1 MSFLYPH
8 FLWALLLP
16 LALGGAALLRHRRAG
31 SAWRLLVS
39 PAHEGELVRQRA
51 PWHRLLGCLFGLL
64 ALVSA
69 IIATARPIN
78 GYGEAGV
85 TAGSR
90 NLLLAL
96 DVSRSMETQDVSP
109 SRLEEARAAAFELI
123 EALPEDKIGL
133 IIFSGEADLV
143 VPLTYDHTALRDALE
158 QVDRTWAPGGG
169 TDFNKVLRKAL
180 QDFERSAPEGTNAL
194 VLLSDGEDTTDSGT
208 SLANEAKEKQLLVI
222 AVGIGTEAGGPIPD
236 PAGENGLWQ
245 DAEGKHV
252 ISKRDT
258 ASLQQ
263 FAQATG
269 GDFFAM
275 SPRADLTAFARH
287 AVRKLATHEEE
298 FSLNKVPNDLFAYP
312 AAAALLLL
320 VLSIL
325 AATDW
330 HRAPRRLRLLPL
342 WALALLLGA
351 QAQAAPAPESLGAYR
366 VGLSFSEKD
375 PDTAKEWLSQALL
388 DSDTELQAAAY
399 YAIGNSNTQATF
411 RDLRKL
417 YEQPAPADDDSE
429 DKTAAPQQ
437 GPSAK
442 ALQGIVDALREDEKS
457 YDNALRL
464 NPQLKQAA
472 ANKAKV
478 EELIKALEEE
488 IKRRTPPSDNERN
501 QEQNNEQNEQN
512 DNEEQ
517 QQGDQSD
524 NNREDNREQQG
535 DQGDSNRDDNQEQQ
549 GDQDKD
555 KQDPQQNDRDK
566 DKQDDRQQGQQGDD
580 KQPPPQQDQDN
591 AKPDD
596 NEQNTPDKQPKQPP
610 PAAQEPEE
618 QNGAADKN
626 DKEKQEQRA
635 ASILQMHVDEEEGSP
650 IPHLNLPPR
659 PPKKDY

>member
-64 ALVSA
+64 ALVAA
-69 IIATARPIN
+69 IVATARPIN
-78 GYGEAGV
+78 GYSEAGV

-96 DVSRSMETQDVSP
+96 DVSRSMETEDVKP

-180 QDFERSAPEGTNAL
+180 QDFERSAPDGTNAL
-194 VLLSDGEDTTDSGT
+194 VLLSDGEDTTDSG
-208 SLANEAKEKQLLVI
+208 SNLAEEAKEKQLLVI

-275 SPRADLTAFARH
+275 SPRANLTAFARH
-287 AVRKLATHEEE
+287 AVRKLDSHEEE

-325 AATDW
+325 CATDW
-330 HRAPRRLRLLPL
+330 RQAPCRLRSLPL
-342 WALALLLGA
+342 WTLTLLLAA
-351 QAQAAPAPESLGAYR
+351 QAQASPAPESLGAYR

-375 PDTAKEWLSQALL
+375 PAIAKEWLSQALL
-388 DSDTELQAAAY
+388 DSDKELQAAAY

-411 RDLRKL
+411 RDLRAL

-429 DKTAAPQQ
+429 ETAAKPQQ
-437 GPSAK
+437 GPSAE
-442 ALQGIVDALREDEKS
+442 ALQNIVNALREDEKS
-457 YDNALRL
+457 YDNALQL

-472 ANKAKV
+472 DNKAKV
-478 EELIKALEEE
+478 EELIKTLEEE
-488 IKRRTPPSDNERN
+488 IKRRTPPSDNEQN
-501 QEQNNEQNEQN
+501 QEQNSEQNNQN

-517 QQGDQSD
+517 QQGDQGD
-524 NNREDNREQQG
+524 NNQDNQQG
-535 DQGDSNRDDNQEQQ
+535 NQ
-549 GDQDKD
+549 D
-555 KQDPQQNDRDK
+555 KQDQQQDDQNKQDDQ
-566 DKQDDRQQGQQGDD
+566 DKQDDHQGEQGDD
-580 KQPPPQQDQDN
+580 KQNGKQDDKQQGNQGDDKQNPPQKDQDN

-596 NEQNTPDKQPKQPP
+596 QEQDSPDKQPKQPP
-610 PAAQEPEE
+610 PAAQEPQE

-635 ASILQMHVDEEEGSP
+635 ASILQMHVDEEDGSP